1 MTMKDE
7 TKAAENCRRR
17 HTNLNMAWIDY
28 KKAYDMVSHSWI
40 LESVTLAGIAENIK
54 RLLKN
59 CMDNWKTELNAY
71 ETMLGEV
78 NIRQGIFQG
87 DSLSPLLFVIAIIPL
102 TRTLRQCDVGYQLG
116 DGHSNCKINHLLFMD
131 DLKLYGRNDR
141 ETESLVHT
149 VRIFSEDIAIQF
161 RIEKCATIK
170 LQRGKVKH
178 TEGIVL
184 PNAQVIRE
192 VKEDGYTLQVSRC
205 VRNRPD
211 QT

>member
-78 NIRQGIFQG
+78 NIRQGIFL
-87 DSLSPLLFVIAIIPL
+87 SLIHISEP
-102 TRTLRQCDVGYQLG
+102 TRPY
-116 DGHSNCKINHLLFMD
+116 
-131 DLKLYGRNDR
+131 
-141 ETESLVHT
+141 
-149 VRIFSEDIAIQF
+149 
-161 RIEKCATIK
+161 
-170 LQRGKVKH
+170 
-178 TEGIVL
+178 
-184 PNAQVIRE
+184 
-192 VKEDGYTLQVSRC
+192 
-205 VRNRPD
+205 
-211 QT
+211 